1 MGISTHILNL
11 TSGKPAPDICV
22 RLLQEDREISS
33 DITNADGR
41 CPSLLPADTALTA
54 GVYRLIFD
62 VGDYLDGFF
71 PEVAISFRVTD
82 PSAHFHVPLLLTNYG
97 FTTYRG
103 S

>member
-11 TSGKPAPDICV
+11 SSGKPAPDISV
-22 RLLQEDREISS
+22 RLFQGDSEIGSAV
-33 DITNADGR
+33 TNADGR
-41 CPSLLPADTALTA
+41 CPALLPADVAVA
-54 GVYRLIFD
+54 KGVYRLVFE

-71 PEVAISFRVTD
+71 PEIAISFQVED
-82 PSAHFHVPLLLTNYG
+82 ASAHFHVPLLLTNYG